1 MKIKIIYTMSAV
13 IEAADLDKARNIWEG
28 VELEKAIAFSDGATI
43 QTEFREVTEAYDS
56 DTWEDV
62 KL

>member
-1 MKIKIIYTMSAV
+1 MSAV

-43 QTEFREVTEAYDS
+43 QTAFREVTAAYDS